1 MGLFFENYHIKMSD
15 GDSQEKIKKAI
26 ESAFAKQGYVSCD
39 DESATKS
46 LVLST
51 SETGNWTS
59 MIFAEEN
66 ESEVDREFYSNVF
79 LKLVEQMDAYGLI
92 VNCVDSDF
100 ASIDLVSKKDN
111 IYSTIT
117 IGDSY
122 TGEVTEK
129 EELDNWKGV
138 VDDIEKLYEVCCDD
152 YTFAEEGLE
161 KAAHILGIETNGL
174 YLSEDDKYD
183 ENLTTFY
190 FKKKNQRR
198 KSFKTMFLEIFEEGL
213 KDEGFVRVKG
223 KYPYL
228 ARMVGDE
235 LFQVITYEKVSSFL
249 SNVKKEKELKAFDVL
264 GTVGTVY
271 RKQINLDKPPK
282 INREWLFSLEEFYV
296 RTNPQNINPDIKR
309 EIYSFLY
316 SEDEVMVESIR
327 FALEMTKKYMVKKMD
342 SVNSLYLC
350 SELHEQLNSQF
361 FYFPEYDY
369 RKKSYIQG
377 ENGDGLSYYKIVK
390 DGYVPYE
397 SEISLKTR
405 ISLSNDTSEQF
416 IKRVTQDY
424 EEFYE
429 EERKRILR
437 VVNEEETSRYTE
449 ELMCKRKANNLIK
462 LYQYGLEER

>member
-1 MGLFFENYHIKMSD
+1 MGMFFENYHIKMCD
-15 GDSQEKIKKAI
+15 GVSQEKIKKAI
-26 ESAFAKQGYVSCD
+26 ESAFAKQGYVSCE

-46 LVLST
+46 LVLRT

-66 ESEVDREFYSNVF
+66 EGEVDREFCSNVF
-79 LKLVEQMDAYGLI
+79 LKLVEQMDAYGLV

-100 ASIDLVSKKDN
+100 AMLRLVSIDEDIDSA
-111 IYSTIT
+111 IT

-129 EELDNWKGV
+129 EALRDWESV
-138 VDDIEKLYEVCCDD
+138 VDTEKLYEVCCGD

-161 KAAHILGIETNGL
+161 KAAELLGLDKNQVFLT
-174 YLSEDDKYD
+174 EDDTSD
-183 ENLTTFY
+183 ESLTTLY

-198 KSFKTMFLEIFEEGL
+198 KSFKTLFLEIFEEGL

-235 LFQVITYEKVSSFL
+235 IFQVITYEKVSSFL
-249 SNVKKEKELKAFDVL
+249 QNVKKEKELKAFDVL

-271 RKQINLDKPPK
+271 RKQINLDKSPK
-282 INREWLFSLEEFYV
+282 MNREWLFSLEEFYV

-437 VVNEEETSRYTE
+437 VVNEEETSKYTE

>member
-1 MGLFFENYHIKMSD
+1 MGLFFENYHIRINDVDNQKVL
-15 GDSQEKIKKAI
+15 KKAV
-26 ESAFAKQGYVSCD
+26 ENAFTEQGYVSCD
-39 DESATKS
+39 EESATKS

-66 ESEVDREFYSNVF
+66 EGEVDGEFCSNVF

-228 ARMVGDE
+228 ARMVSEDVY
-235 LFQVITYEKVSSFL
+235 QVITYKDEWCV
-249 SNVKKEKELKAFDVL
+249 ETYQPQTRGCKAFIILSTFASLYNPFFNFSDPPKEQN
-264 GTVGTVY
+264 GNIYKITSFKGFREADFTICDGKSDFIY
-271 RKQINLDKPPK
+271 NPESAESINLVLKDSLSKTEKWIIDKFK
-282 INREWLFSLEEFYV
+282 NV
-296 RTNPQNINPDIKR
+296 TD
-309 EIYSFLY
+309 
-316 SEDEVMVESIR
+316 
-327 FALEMTKKYMVKKMD
+327 
-342 SVNSLYLC
+342 
-350 SELHEQLNSQF
+350 LNSCLKFNEF
-361 FYFPEYDY
+361 FFNMNQSLP
-369 RKKSYIQG
+369 
-377 ENGDGLSYYKIVK
+377 V
-390 DGYVPYE
+390 YE
-397 SEISLKTR
+397 DKQWF
-405 ISLSNDTSEQF
+405 DTSSEGCLYYIIDSFSNIERDLKKLADDHKKTYHNNFSDQVIAKW
-416 IKRVTQDY
+416 IKESQEIFLKRIKKRNAFFADTNTRRDFLT
-424 EEFYE
+424 EM
-429 EERKRILR
+429 EERKKQK
-437 VVNEEETSRYTE
+437 VQ
-449 ELMCKRKANNLIK
+449 ELKELGIIK
-462 LYQYGLEER
+462 G